1 MLLSLVFT
9 ITKVE
14 ISLFET
20 PEEQY
25 PNVKYVQASN
35 IANLLGAA
43 GPPPQLLPATDS
55 PAEWLTRFAFS
66 FVGYFVPRK
75 TANRFQIFILYPSHC
90 YRFTWSRYRNLT
102 NMIFVEIDHVS
113 EFSKRQNLLVKKI
126 ISTFIYSSLR
136 FLVLVSLIKNVDL
149 NVSLE
154 SEQ

>member
-113 EFSKRQNLLVKKI
+113 EFSKRVKICWLRKLFQLLYI
-126 ISTFIYSSLR
+126 LH
-136 FLVLVSLIKNVDL
+136 
-149 NVSLE
+149 
-154 SEQ
+154 